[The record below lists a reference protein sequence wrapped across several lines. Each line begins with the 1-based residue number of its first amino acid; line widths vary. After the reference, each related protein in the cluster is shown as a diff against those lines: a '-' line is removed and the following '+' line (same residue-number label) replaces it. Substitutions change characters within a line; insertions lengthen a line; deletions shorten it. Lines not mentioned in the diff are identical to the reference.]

1 MSVFMLL
8 FTQCQMQLIKLWI
21 WILPAILITTVLVN
35 VYLLGYLHS
44 TKCEY
49 SALIALLKKH
59 CLCS

>member
-1 MSVFMLL
+1 VSAYVAVA
-8 FTQCQMQLIKLWI
+8 QYQMQLIKLWI

-49 SALIALLKKH
+49 
-59 CLCS
+59 